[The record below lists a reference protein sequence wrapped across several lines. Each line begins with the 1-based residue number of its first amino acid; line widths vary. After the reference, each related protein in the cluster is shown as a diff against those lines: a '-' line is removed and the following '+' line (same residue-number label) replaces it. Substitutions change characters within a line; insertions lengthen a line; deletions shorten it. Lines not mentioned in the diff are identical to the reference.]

1 MTAPDRLVLDSSI
14 ALAWCFADEKSS
26 YADAIADLLPDLEAI
41 VPALW
46 HLEVANAFLMGERR
60 GRNTPA
66 DTGRWF
72 SFLASLPIT
81 IDDQTMARAWS
92 DFTILARARSLT
104 SYDAAYIE
112 LALRRGFPMATL
124 DAKLK
129 AAAIVGRS
137 SDLSGGPVTRRNSLS
152 AWAESPRIGSYD
164 MLVCPA

>member
-1 MTAPDRLVLDSSI
+1 MYSI
-14 ALAWCFADEKSS
+14 VPLPWPGASPTRRSLTPTPSR
-26 YADAIADLLPDLEAI
+26 ILLPDLEAI

-66 DTGRWF
+66 DTGRWS

-92 DFTILARARSLT
+92 DITKLARVRSLT

-129 AAAIVGRS
+129 AAAMAAGVPIFQVVR
-137 SDLSGGPVTRRNSLS
+137 
-152 AWAESPRIGSYD
+152 
-164 MLVCPA
+164 